1 MGVIIDCLMGKKE
14 EVYDSMK
21 IYENSIIIPNKES
34 PGVSAFKS
42 IKNSFFY
49 NIVIVS
55 NQLLM
60 TTNLILL
67 GHLLY
72 EKKIHYDLFMTY
84 QIGVFILELFGK
96 VFFLGLLKYLFDEK
110 DENRIFLGMKTLYAV
125 LIPVILI
132 PLSLVSYYI
141 IKLLFHY
148 NLELYDHHIIK
159 EVWIKFLIFTPAI
172 YLFELLF
179 HLNIQFLTYLKRQ
192 RTVFFYLIFFF
203 IAHITLSFI
212 LLYVLEIGIIGLT
225 ISYFVNSF
233 LFYCFTNNTIKKE
246 RNYDETDSFFFLIPY
261 KQNFNSE
268 FLKLLKKKSYTSLIN
283 YGDVIAIHLLFI
295 ATLFTNKTQL
305 IVNII
310 YINFYELI
318 CAVNKGF
325 YYNLKN
331 YIWEKMEDADYKQ
344 KYVKVFSFYFI
355 LITLTIFL
363 VLIFIKNILLD
374 SYLFEGGEI
383 ILKNVSNQLRII
395 YPICLLIM
403 GIRMN
408 LNGIIRGM
416 SVALHPLKKIFYI
429 AVYMILCYLICFYLG
444 FEICG
449 LWISLFIFDIFLVL
463 ESIHK
468 AKTLFPAF
476 FHS

>member
-1 MGVIIDCLMGKKE
+1 MGIINEKKE
-14 EVYDSMK
+14 EDDSMK

-42 IKNSFFY
+42 IKNSFFN
-49 NIVIVS
+49 NIVIIS
-55 NQLLM
+55 SQLIM

-84 QIGVFILELFGK
+84 QIGVFILELFGR

-110 DENRIFLGMKTLYAV
+110 DEKKIFMGMKTLFV
-125 LIPVILI
+125 ILIPAILI
-132 PLSLVSYYI
+132 PLSLVSYYL

-148 NLELYDHHIIK
+148 NLEIYAQYIIK
-159 EVWIKFLIFTPAI
+159 EVWTQFLIFTPAI

-179 HLNIQFLTYLKRQ
+179 FLNIQLLTYLRLQ

-203 IAHITLSFI
+203 IAHIALSFI
-212 LLYVLEIGIIGLT
+212 LLYILEIGIIGLT
-225 ISYFVNSF
+225 ISYLFNSF
-233 LFYCFTNNTIKKE
+233 FFYYLTNNTIKKQE
-246 RNYDETDSFFFLIPY
+246 NYEEQDFFFFLIPY
-261 KQNFNSE
+261 RENFNVQM
-268 FLKLLKKKSYTSLIN
+268 LQLLKRKSYIALIN
-283 YGDVIAIHLLFI
+283 YGDVITIHLLFL
-295 ATLFTNKTQL
+295 ATLFTNKYQL

-318 CAVNKGF
+318 CAINKGF

-331 YIWEKMEDADYKQ
+331 YIWEKMDSADYKQ
-344 KYVKVFSFYFI
+344 NYVKIFSFYFM
-355 LITLTIFL
+355 LITLSIFF
-363 VLIFIKNILLD
+363 VLILIKNILLD
-374 SYLFEGGEI
+374 TYLFEGGEI
-383 ILKNVSNQLRII
+383 ILKNVSNKLKII
-395 YPICLLIM
+395 YPICILMM

-416 SVALHPLKKIFYI
+416 SVALHPLKKLLYI
-429 AVYMILCYLICFYLG
+429 VIYMIFCFVLCFYLEL
-444 FEICG
+444 EICG
-449 LWISLFIFDIFLVL
+449 LWISLLIFDLFLVL

-468 AKTLFPAF
+468 AISLFPQF
-476 FHS
+476 FRS